1 MVGTSLPCRVE
12 TTLFEYDTVSSDI
25 DHFMAHVSVGLSQNF
40 HVDKLIELVKVRFE
54 DNLQIYLAHTSC
66 RHNKVTEDMIAMKWE
81 ISN

>member
-1 MVGTSLPCRVE
+1 
-12 TTLFEYDTVSSDI
+12 
-25 DHFMAHVSVGLSQNF
+25 MAHASVGLSQNF